1 MRSGLV
7 KPGRVG
13 IFRRLVLP
21 HSFGGI
27 VRQIFSIRGLSAL
40 FLGLALLG
48 TATPSLGQAPRSL
61 GASGDW
67 FGEGASGMD
76 YYRTEAGSDT
86 FALNC
91 DYARGLDHEHTGI
104 DIEIGG
110 RPLPAG
116 SKVEIEIDGSIF
128 HFPTDDTGSVS
139 LRDCGEC
146 ADAFRQLWPMLRS
159 GRGMVATTPDGRRA
173 TFSLAGTSKLLPVEA
188 CPVPV
193 AGAAASQPAAEAPA
207 ATPVAAK
214 PRTAEL
220 NIPESCGLIEP
231 DPAALA
237 LLGAQQDA
245 GTGSSRVALVVG
257 MAGYSNGV
265 PALRNPLNDIAAVV
279 ASFRDLGFAV
289 YYVADGSAQAV
300 TDCARRA
307 RAEHPDPQVSIFY
320 YAGHGIQIEDE
331 NFLVAT
337 DADLT
342 QDGDKGFL
350 PVEEVLQTMRAGNG
364 ATLIFLDACRDNPFG
379 AGGPSGLSPS
389 TGRGITVAGTGGV
402 SPTGGDKVQAR
413 GISVSYSTSPNAVAQ
428 DGDGELSPF
437 ATAITGYIGQPG
449 HSLQR
454 VMSAVNNAVGE
465 ATDWTQTPWTRSSLT
480 AELKLAGSMTVEEAR
495 AASENWAR
503 RSRQFLETGR
513 RLDAIAAA
521 LKGIPAYAG
530 EAGAKRDYALA
541 HEALVNAYLSGNSVA
556 SDEIAKRDRHLD
568 HGSWMSP
575 DRKFYASAWAS
586 ERLFFTLHRSDDGE
600 KIATLIDGQDT
611 ADYLTKVAYS
621 SDRRFLA
628 GGISDLTIWDVRTG
642 EKLKNFANSPLG
654 FFTFSPNSTS
664 LLSVELYGDNIQV
677 MSAENGGLLA
687 ELNLEK
693 LKKASPELSE
703 FLKGH
708 NGSKVVAGYAGD
720 DRICIATIGG
730 NERDS
735 ILPVSVGFYDLKSGR
750 YEMAG
755 VAHAEKA
762 WILNTI
768 NCSAD
773 GRWAAIGASDEAAPA
788 HVHVW
793 DARRGE
799 VVADIATDGDEGNA
813 LFHSGSR
820 QLAIDMGSG
829 VAIYDVE
836 DGKFAAR
843 HLGDSSASRPGLYSA
858 AGKSVGGDNRPT
870 LDHVWALMPPG
881 TDLLRA
887 ASAELSPALSEEL
900 DSERVSLW
908 RIN

>member
-1 MRSGLV
+1 M
-7 KPGRVG
+7 
-13 IFRRLVLP
+13 
-21 HSFGGI
+21 
-27 VRQIFSIRGLSAL
+27 
-40 FLGLALLG
+40 
-48 TATPSLGQAPRSL
+48 
-61 GASGDW
+61 
-67 FGEGASGMD
+67 
-76 YYRTEAGSDT
+76 
-86 FALNC
+86 
-91 DYARGLDHEHTGI
+91 
-104 DIEIGG
+104 
-110 RPLPAG
+110 
-116 SKVEIEIDGSIF
+116 
-128 HFPTDDTGSVS
+128 
-139 LRDCGEC
+139 
-146 ADAFRQLWPMLRS
+146 
-159 GRGMVATTPDGRRA
+159 
-173 TFSLAGTSKLLPVEA
+173 
-188 CPVPV
+188 
-193 AGAAASQPAAEAPA
+193 
-207 ATPVAAK
+207 
-214 PRTAEL
+214 
-220 NIPESCGLIEP
+220 
-231 DPAALA
+231 
-237 LLGAQQDA
+237 
-245 GTGSSRVALVVG
+245 ALVVG

-829 VAIYDVE
+829 DLRCRGWQVCGASSRRQFRLAPGSLQRRRQVRGRRQPADARLCLGA
-836 DGKFAAR
+836 DAAR
-843 HLGDSSASRPGLYSA
+843 HRSPEGRECGAFTGAFRRTRQRARVALADQLSGCPQLLLSCAHGHAPNVSRRNRSPRPCCIA
-858 AGKSVGGDNRPT
+858 AGADGCGSDRQIRLGRSREAGVSLGRDPACRRTDRRACAVVADPAAAAGHSDRLPVHGVARDEPSHGVCNT
-870 LDHVWALMPPG
+870 LDKRSRGAGVRLC
-881 TDLLRA
+881 DL
-887 ASAELSPALSEEL
+887 SAGGMVPLLPFRPSSPHAGSR
-900 DSERVSLW
+900 SRSRTAGW
-908 RIN
+908 RQA